1 MEQFKVSKLIGSGT
15 YSNVYEGKIIKTEQP
30 VALKRIKPHSLPSSD
45 SDGESPNSSTPG
57 YHAPLCMRFCRIAT
71 GSAE

>member
-15 YSNVYEGKIIKTEQP
+15 YSNVYEGKIIKTEQA
-30 VALKRIKPHSLPSSD
+30 VALKRIKPFSLPSSD
-45 SDGESPNSSTPG
+45 SDGESPNHSTPG
-57 YHAPLCMRFCRIAT
+57 YHTPLCMRFCRVTT